1 MHIVVL
7 HDPSGKHAE
16 GEILTANVAE
26 VAKSKHVVTIPII
39 PQLLRD
45 NAFAGYAKRAYGRG
59 WTFDAQKAGR
69 GCPLALHVDAEYPTL
84 HWAARELHGVLCPP
98 LGERAQLVD
107 VAKHVGQRHLGLDY
121 LGIAAAVGTLDLPT
135 TAVQV
140 ADHVADSVV
149 DVGRAGRARGLDDR
163 RQSNRVD
170 SGRDVYRASALR
182 HGSERA
188 RALVCG

>member
-84 HWAARELHGVLCPP
+84 HWAARILIDGPGRVDGTLRLATDTAQINASAIGLSPITSP
-98 LGERAQLVD
+98 IQLSTLGEPDEQGGWTIGGKATASIPGAMFIGLQLYGMAQNVRVLWF
-107 VAKHVGQRHLGLDY
+107 
-121 LGIAAAVGTLDLPT
+121 AAS
-135 TAVQV
+135 Q
-140 ADHVADSVV
+140 SV
-149 DVGRAGRARGLDDR
+149 
-163 RQSNRVD
+163 
-170 SGRDVYRASALR
+170 
-182 HGSERA
+182 
-188 RALVCG
+188 